1 MSLNVPKIGGHD
13 FRVAQH
19 LRRRTVSNTAAK
31 VEYGDPIGDLLDQIH
46 VVIDDKNGEPVSL
59 KTLQKL
65 DELAFFDSIQA
76 GARFI
81 EEKQLGAAGKGPR
94 DLSESLVPIGEAL

>member
-1 MSLNVPKIGGHD
+1 MSLNVPEIGGHD

-31 VEYGDPIGDLLDQIH
+31 VEYGDPIGNLLDQIH

-81 EEKQLGAAGKGPR
+81 RGVATGGRRPG
-94 DLSESLVPIGEAL
+94 SERSR

>member
-1 MSLNVPKIGGHD
+1 MSLNVPEIGGHD
-13 FRVAQH
+13 FLVAQY

-31 VEYGDPIGDLLDQIH
+31 VQHGDPIGNLLDQVH
-46 VVIDDKNGEPVSL
+46 VVIDHKNGKPVSL

-65 DELAFFDSIQA
+65 DELAFFDTIQA

-81 EEKQLGAAGKGPR
+81 EE
-94 DLSESLVPIGEAL
+94 